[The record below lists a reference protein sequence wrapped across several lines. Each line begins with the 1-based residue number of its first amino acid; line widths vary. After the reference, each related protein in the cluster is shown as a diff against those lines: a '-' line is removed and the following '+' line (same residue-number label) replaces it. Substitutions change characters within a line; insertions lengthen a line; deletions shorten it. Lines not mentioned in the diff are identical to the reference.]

1 MSVRPEIVT
10 KPIKLLVVKEG
21 DTAQISCEVLTG
33 HPAPKLIWR
42 TPVGVIDGA
51 NVRLSK
57 TYKEQAG
64 EYVCEADNGF
74 DKMPVTST
82 VVLIVECK

>member
-1 MSVRPEIVT
+1 MRPEIVT
-10 KPIKLLVVKEG
+10 KPIELLVVEEG

-33 HPAPKLIWR
+33 HPAPNLRWR
-42 TPVGVIDGA
+42 TPVGVVIGA
-51 NVRLSK
+51 NVKLS
-57 TYKEQAG
+57 KEQAG

-74 DKMPVTST
+74 DEMPVTST

>member
-1 MSVRPEIVT
+1 MRPEIVT
-10 KPIKLLVVKEG
+10 KPIELLVVEDG
-21 DTAQISCEVLTG
+21 DTAQISCDVLNG
-33 HPAPKLIWR
+33 HPAPKLRWR
-42 TPVGVIDGA
+42 TPVGVVNGA
-51 NVRLSK
+51 NVKLSK

-74 DKMPVTST
+74 DETPVTST